1 MAYPKAFR
9 ETMMCKLLSPGSPGV
24 QVLAQEHGVS
34 KNALYRWRAE
44 YERNSAMGDDHLKKR
59 PQDWSAEEK
68 LQAVM
73 DTANLNEA
81 GLGEY
86 CRRNGL
92 HTEVLEIWRETC
104 LTSIRKG
111 PRINPVEKA
120 LQKENRELKRDLRRK
135 EKALAEATALLIL
148 KKKAALIWGTD
159 GEDEGD

>member
-1 MAYPKAFR
+1 
-9 ETMMCKLLSPGSPGV
+9 
-24 QVLAQEHGVS
+24 
-34 KNALYRWRAE
+34 
-44 YERNSAMGDDHLKKR
+44 MGDDHLNKR

-73 DTANLNEA
+73 DAANLNEA
-81 GLGEY
+81 DLGEY

-120 LQKENRELKRDLRRK
+120 LQKEIKELKRDLRRK

>member
-9 ETMMCKLLSPGSPGV
+9 ETIIRKLLSPWSPGLRE
-24 QVLAQEHGVS
+24 LARTHGVS
-34 KNALYRWRAE
+34 KNTVMRWRAE
-44 YERNSAMGDDHLKKR
+44 YQRSGMEDDDLKKR
-59 PQDWSAEEK
+59 PQDWPAEEK
-68 LQAVM
+68 FQAVM
-73 DTANLNEA
+73 DTANLNKSD
-81 GLGEY
+81 LGAY

-92 HTEVLEIWRETC
+92 HGETLEIWRETC

-120 LQKENRELKRDLRRK
+120 LKKENHELKRDLRRK

-148 KKKAALIWGTD
+148 KKKAALIWGED